1 MPVSATSAI
10 ERIARVI
17 AGQQLSANAEGV
29 EDSASTSV
37 NMEWQAHIDDA
48 YAILRTLRE
57 PDAVMAA
64 AGDIGT
70 WERMIVAALEAD
82 FDPS

>member
-17 AGQQLSANAEGV
+17 AGQQLSANGDGV
-29 EDSASTSV
+29 EHSASASV
-37 NMEWQAHIDDA
+37 DMEWQAHIDDA

-57 PDAVMAA
+57 PDEIMAA
-64 AGDIGT
+64 AGDAAI
-70 WERMIVAALEAD
+70 WERMVAAALEAD
-82 FDPS
+82 FDPA